1 MTTHDTTL
9 VVELT
14 PVGRA
19 AVAVVA
25 VAGPHAAR
33 AVGQDFVPVT
43 PRSVARLPVGKIVLG
58 RWGGAAGEELIVC
71 RRSEDQFE
79 IHCHGG
85 SAAVAAIID
94 RLVVNGCQRISWQDW
109 LRLSGRDSLRLNS
122 ASRRDPTNCAAH
134 IALAAASTTRV
145 AAVLLDQY
153 HGALSNSIR
162 AATAE
167 VLRGDWGRALAILE
181 RLLSWREFGLH
192 LTRPWRVVLAGAPN
206 VGKSS
211 LINALAG
218 YRRVIVSPR
227 PGTTRDVV
235 TLGTAI
241 AGWPVQLADTAGLRE
256 AAASLEAEG
265 IGLAAETL
273 RSADLV
279 IAVRD
284 ASHSETHAAGEDR
297 EVSRILA
304 ALPSCVR
311 ILRVS
316 NKIDLLRAGQQRGL
330 YGDAGV
336 ATSAV
341 TGEGL
346 PDLMSAIAWA
356 LVPTAPPAG
365 EAVPF
370 IAEQVASL
378 EAALQAVVEKDTS
391 RATRLLSG
399 LLDEGV
405 ANEA

>member
-19 AVAVVA
+19 AIAVVA
-25 VAGPHAAR
+25 VAGLHAAQ
-33 AVGQDFVPVT
+33 AIGQDFVPVT

-109 LRLSGRDSLRLNS
+109 LCLSGRDSSPLNLE
-122 ASRRDPTNCAAH
+122 SRGDPTTCAAH
-134 IALAAASTTRV
+134 IALAAASTTQV

-153 HGALSNSIR
+153 YGALSNAIR

-167 VLRGDWGRALAILE
+167 VLRGDWGRTLAILE

-218 YRRVIVSPR
+218 YRRVIVSPQ

-235 TLGTAI
+235 TLDTAI

-256 AAASLEAEG
+256 AAASLEAAG
-265 IGLAAETL
+265 IGLAADSL
-273 RSADLV
+273 RGADLV

-284 ASHSETHAAGEDR
+284 PSHSETHAAGEDR

-304 ALPSCVR
+304 ALPSSVR

-316 NKIDLLRAGQQRGL
+316 NKIDLLRAGQQRGI

-346 PDLMSAIAWA
+346 PDLMSAIAET

-378 EAALQAVVEKDTS
+378 EAALRAVAEKDAS
-391 RATRLLSG
+391 RATHLLNGLLSE
-399 LLDEGV
+399 DI
-405 ANEA
+405 ANGA